1 MNLNIVNYDTTR
13 HSICWTYVFLRHDV
27 VKEPQE
33 LCLKNQEISR
43 NSRFLKKYNVK
54 KWSRQEKRNLKILSW
69 KSRQDKKCSLRQE
82 ILSW

>member
-43 NSRFLKKYNVK
+43 NSRSILEEIQCQKMIKTRKTKFENLV
-54 KWSRQEKRNLKILSW
+54 LKI
-69 KSRQDKKCSLRQE
+69 KTR
-82 ILSW
+82 